1 MNDKTVL
8 VAMSGGVD
16 SSVCALLLRDAGY
29 DCHGVMMRLFSP
41 TDILS
46 NAPCAD
52 KNAETDAARVAEAL
66 GFPFSVHDF
75 SGEFRREVIDYFIH
89 TYQMGGT
96 PNPCVQCNKTMK
108 FGKLAE
114 LATAQNCDKIATG
127 HYARIVRDANGRSL
141 LTCATDKSKD
151 QTYVLWQLSQEQ
163 LSRTLLPLGE
173 LSKAQVREIAEANGL
188 CNAHRKDSQDICFIP
203 DGDYSAFIEYV
214 TQKKSLPGNFVDL
227 DGRVLGKHQGA
238 IRYTVGQ
245 RKGLGI
251 ALGSPAY
258 VCAKNMKE
266 NTVTLGKNE
275 DLFRDTLTAHEIN
288 LIATDRLNAP
298 LRAKAKIRYSA
309 SPAPCTVEQTDTDI
323 LTVRFDAP
331 QRAITAGQ
339 SLVLYDG
346 DTVIGG
352 GIIAE

>member
-1 MNDKTVL
+1 MTNKTVL

-16 SSVCALLLRDAGY
+16 SSVCGLLLREAGY
-29 DCHGVMMRLFSP
+29 DCRGVMMRLFSP
-41 TDILS
+41 EDILS

-52 KNAETDAARVAEAL
+52 KNAEADAARVAVAL

-75 SGEFRREVIDYFIH
+75 SGEFRREVIEYFIR
-89 TYQMGGT
+89 TYEAGGT

-108 FGKLAE
+108 FGKLIE
-114 LATAQNCDKIATG
+114 LALAQNCDKIATG
-127 HYARIVRDANGRSL
+127 HYARIVKDANGRSL
-141 LTCATDKSKD
+141 LICAADRPKD

-173 LSKAQVREIAEANGL
+173 LTKAEVRAIAEAHGL
-188 CNAHRKDSQDICFIP
+188 CNANRKDSQDICFIP
-203 DGDYSAFIEYV
+203 DGDYAAFIEHV
-214 TQKKSLPGNFVDL
+214 THKKPVPGNFVDL

-251 ALGSPAY
+251 ALGAPAY
-258 VCAKNMKE
+258 VCSKDMKM

-288 LIATDRLNAP
+288 LIATDKLTAP
-298 LRAKAKIRYSA
+298 IRAEAKIRYSA
-309 SPAPCTVEQTDTDI
+309 QPAPCTVEQTENDT
-323 LTVRFDAP
+323 LVVRFDTP
-331 QRAITAGQ
+331 QRAITGGQ

-352 GIIAE
+352 GIIEG

>member
-1 MNDKTVL
+1 MNNKTVL

-16 SSVCALLLRDAGY
+16 SSVCGLLLRDAGY
-29 DCHGVMMRLFSP
+29 DCRGVMMRLFSP
-41 TDILS
+41 DDILS
-46 NAPCAD
+46 SAPCAD
-52 KNAETDAARVAEAL
+52 KNAEADAARVAEAL

-89 TYQMGGT
+89 TYEMGGT

-114 LATAQNCDKIATG
+114 LATAKNCDMIATG
-127 HYARIVRDANGRSL
+127 HYARVTRDANGRSL

-173 LSKAQVREIAEANGL
+173 LTKAEVREIAESHGL
-188 CNAHRKDSQDICFIP
+188 CNAQRKDSQDICFIP
-203 DGDYSAFIEYV
+203 DGDYAAFIEHV
-214 TQKKSLPGNFVDL
+214 THKTPKAGNFVDL
-227 DGRVLGKHQGA
+227 EGHVLGRHKGA
-238 IRYTVGQ
+238 IHYTIGQ

-251 ALGSPAY
+251 ALGAPAY
-258 VCAKNMKE
+258 VCSKDMQK
-266 NTVTLGKNE
+266 NTVTLGRNE
-275 DLFRDTLTAHEIN
+275 DLFRDTLVAHEIN
-288 LIATDRLNAP
+288 LIATDRLTAP
-298 LRAKAKIRYSA
+298 IRAEAKIRYSA
-309 SPAPCTVEQTDTDI
+309 QPAPCTVEQTDNDT
-323 LTVRFDAP
+323 LTVRFDTP
-331 QRAITAGQ
+331 QRAITGGQ

-352 GIIAE
+352 GIIEG

>member
-29 DCHGVMMRLFSP
+29 DCRGVMMRLFSP
-41 TDILS
+41 EDILS

-52 KNAETDAARVAEAL
+52 KNAEADAARVAEAL
-66 GFPFSVHDF
+66 GFPFSVQDF
-75 SGEFRREVIDYFIH
+75 SAEFRREVIDYFIR
-89 TYQMGGT
+89 TYQAGGT

-114 LATAQNCDKIATG
+114 LAAQKGCDKIATG

-141 LTCATDKSKD
+141 LTCAKDKSKD
-151 QTYVLWQLSQEQ
+151 QTYVLWQLSQDQ

-173 LSKAQVREIAEANGL
+173 LTKAEVREIADSHGL
-188 CNAHRKDSQDICFIP
+188 CNAQRKDSQDICFIP
-203 DGDYSAFIEYV
+203 DGDYAAFIEHV
-214 TQKKSLPGNFVDL
+214 TQKKPLMGNFVDL
-227 DGRVLGKHQGA
+227 NGRVLGKHQGA

-251 ALGSPAY
+251 ALGAPAY
-258 VCAKNMKE
+258 VCAKDMKK

-275 DLFRDTLTAHEIN
+275 DLFKDMLTAHEIN
-288 LIATDRLNAP
+288 LIATDRLTAP
-298 LRAKAKIRYSA
+298 IRAEAKIRYSA
-309 SPAPCTVEQTDTDI
+309 QPAPCTVEQTDIDT
-323 LTVRFDAP
+323 LTVRFDVP
-331 QRAITAGQ
+331 QRAITGGQ

-352 GIIAE
+352 GIIGE

>member
-29 DCHGVMMRLFSP
+29 DCRGVMMRLFSP

-52 KNAETDAARVAEAL
+52 KNAESDAARVAETL

-75 SGEFRREVIDYFIH
+75 SGEFRREVIDYFIR
-89 TYQMGGT
+89 TYEMGGT

-108 FGKLAE
+108 FGKLAD
-114 LATAQNCDKIATG
+114 LAKAEGLEKIATG
-127 HYARIVRDANGRSL
+127 HYARIAKDANGRSL

-173 LSKAQVREIAEANGL
+173 LTKAEVREIAEAHGL
-188 CNAHRKDSQDICFIP
+188 CNAQRKDSQDICFIP
-203 DGDYSAFIEYV
+203 DGDYAAFIEHV
-214 TQKKSLPGNFVDL
+214 THKKPVPGNFIDL
-227 DGRVLGKHQGA
+227 EGRILGKHQGA

-251 ALGSPAY
+251 ALGAPAY
-258 VCAKNMKE
+258 VCTKDMQN

-275 DLFRDTLTAHEIN
+275 DLFSTSLVAHEIN
-288 LIATDRLNAP
+288 LIATDKLTVP
-298 LRAKAKIRYSA
+298 IRAEAKIRYSA
-309 SPAPCTVEQTDTDI
+309 QPAPCTVEQTDTDT
-323 LTVRFDAP
+323 LTVRFDTP
-331 QRAITAGQ
+331 QRAITGGQ

-346 DTVIGG
+346 NTVIGG
-352 GIIAE
+352 GIIE

>member
-29 DCHGVMMRLFSP
+29 DCRGVMMRLFSP

-52 KNAETDAARVAEAL
+52 KNAEADAARVAEAL

-75 SGEFRREVIDYFIH
+75 SGEFRREVIDYFIR
-89 TYQMGGT
+89 TYEMGGT

-108 FGKLAE
+108 FG
-114 LATAQNCDKIATG
+114 G
-127 HYARIVRDANGRSL
+127 
-141 LTCATDKSKD
+141 LTCATDRSKD

-173 LSKAQVREIAEANGL
+173 LTKAEVREIAESHGL
-188 CNAHRKDSQDICFIP
+188 CNAQRKDSQDICFIP
-203 DGDYSAFIEYV
+203 DGDYAAFIEYV
-214 TQKKSLPGNFVDL
+214 THKKPVPGNFIDL

-251 ALGSPAY
+251 ALGAPAY
-258 VCAKNMKE
+258 VCAKDMKK

-275 DLFRDTLTAHEIN
+275 DLFSTSLTAHEIN
-288 LIATDRLNAP
+288 LIATDKLTVP
-298 LRAKAKIRYSA
+298 IRAEAKIRYSA
-309 SPAPCTVEQTDTDI
+309 QPAPCTVEQTDDDT
-323 LTVRFDAP
+323 LTVRFDTP
-331 QRAITAGQ
+331 QRAITGGQ

-352 GIIAE
+352 GIIEG

>member
-29 DCHGVMMRLFSP
+29 DCRGVMMRLFSP

-52 KNAETDAARVAEAL
+52 KNAESDAARVAETL

-75 SGEFRREVIDYFIH
+75 SGEFRREVIDYFIR
-89 TYQMGGT
+89 TYEMGGT

-108 FGKLAE
+108 FGKLAD
-114 LATAQNCDKIATG
+114 LAKAEGLEKIATG
-127 HYARIVRDANGRSL
+127 HYARIAKDANGRSL

-173 LSKAQVREIAEANGL
+173 LTKAEVREIAEAHGL
-188 CNAHRKDSQDICFIP
+188 CNAQRKDSQDICFIP
-203 DGDYSAFIEYV
+203 DGDYAAFIEHV
-214 TQKKSLPGNFVDL
+214 THKNPVPGNFIDL
-227 DGRVLGKHQGA
+227 EGRILGKHQGA

-251 ALGSPAY
+251 ALGAPAY
-258 VCAKNMKE
+258 VCTKDMQN

-275 DLFRDTLTAHEIN
+275 DLFSTSLVAHEIN
-288 LIATDRLNAP
+288 LIATDKLTVP
-298 LRAKAKIRYSA
+298 IRAEAKIRYSA
-309 SPAPCTVEQTDTDI
+309 QPAPCTVEQTDNDT
-323 LTVRFDAP
+323 LTVRFNTP
-331 QRAITAGQ
+331 QRAITGGQ

-346 DTVIGG
+346 NTVIGG
-352 GIIAE
+352 GIIE

>member
-1 MNDKTVL
+1 MNNKTVL

-16 SSVCALLLRDAGY
+16 SSVCGLLLRDAGY
-29 DCHGVMMRLFSP
+29 DCRGVMMRLFSP
-41 TDILS
+41 EDILS

-52 KNAETDAARVAEAL
+52 KNAEADAARVAEAL

-75 SGEFRREVIDYFIH
+75 SGEFRREVIDYFIR
-89 TYQMGGT
+89 TYESGGT

-108 FGKLAE
+108 FGGLAA
-114 LATAQNCDKIATG
+114 LAAEKGCDMIATG
-127 HYARIVRDANGRSL
+127 HYARITKDANGRSL
-141 LTCATDKSKD
+141 LTCATDRSKD

-173 LSKAQVREIAEANGL
+173 LTKAEVREIAEANGL

-203 DGDYSAFIEYV
+203 DGDYAAFIEHV
-214 TQKKSLPGNFVDL
+214 TKKTPKCGNFIDL
-227 DGRVLGKHQGA
+227 EGHILGRHKGA

-251 ALGSPAY
+251 ALGAPAY
-258 VCAKNMKE
+258 VCSKDMKK

-275 DLFRDTLTAHEIN
+275 DLFSTTLTAREIN
-288 LIATDRLNAP
+288 LIATDRLTAP
-298 LRAKAKIRYSA
+298 IRAEAKIRYSA
-309 SPAPCTVEQTDTDI
+309 QPAPCTVEQTDTNT
-323 LTVRFDAP
+323 LVVHFDTP

-352 GIIAE
+352 GIIEG

>member
-16 SSVCALLLRDAGY
+16 SSVCGLLLRNAGY
-29 DCHGVMMRLFSP
+29 DCRGVMMRLFSP
-41 TDILS
+41 EDILS

-52 KNAETDAARVAEAL
+52 KNAEADAARVAEAL
-66 GFPFSVHDF
+66 GFPFSVH
-75 SGEFRREVIDYFIH
+75 EFRREVIDYFIR
-89 TYQMGGT
+89 TYEMGGT

-108 FGKLAE
+108 FGGLAA
-114 LATAQNCDKIATG
+114 LAAEKGCDMIATG
-127 HYARIVRDANGRSL
+127 HYARITKDAGGRSL

-173 LSKAQVREIAEANGL
+173 LTKAEVREIAEANGL

-203 DGDYSAFIEYV
+203 DCDYAAFIEHV
-214 TQKKSLPGNFVDL
+214 TKKTPKPGNFVDL
-227 DGRVLGKHQGA
+227 EGHVLGRHKGA

-251 ALGSPAY
+251 ALGAPAY
-258 VCAKNMKE
+258 VCAKDMLK

-275 DLFRDTLTAHEIN
+275 DLFRDTLITHEIN
-288 LIATDRLNAP
+288 LIVTDKLTAP
-298 LRAKAKIRYSA
+298 IRAEAKIRYSA
-309 SPAPCTVEQTDTDI
+309 QPAPCTVEQTDNDT
-323 LTVRFDAP
+323 LTVRFDTP
-331 QRAITAGQ
+331 QRAITSGQ

-352 GIIAE
+352 GIIEG